1 MYKSDDY
8 VSLLRRKCKVC
19 SSPHREKIDLML
31 MGKDCHEDGERFTY
45 DEIVDWCAAN
55 GLTLSKASLS
65 RHKTDH
71 LMPDVL
77 ASIEVQQQVDAIA
90 QATGKT
96 LGLEA
101 AFLNMLISKAMK
113 ALDGKDVNLEQKG
126 AIGGIVRAIE
136 ALLKVKKAEVA
147 FSQERLEEADKA
159 ITETAKSKGLDEET
173 ISTIR
178 EQIYGL
184 VQ

>member
-1 MYKSDDY
+1 MYKPNDY

-31 MGKDCHEDGERFTY
+31 MGKECHEDGERFTY
-45 DEIVDWCAAN
+45 DEIIDWCAAN
-55 GLTLSKASLS
+55 GLNLSKASLS

-77 ASIEVQQQVDAIA
+77 SSIEVQQQVETIA
-90 QATGKT
+90 KATGKH

-101 AFLNMLISKAMK
+101 AFLNMLIGKAMK
-113 ALDGKDVNLEQKG
+113 ALDGRDVDIEQKG
-126 AIGGIVRAIE
+126 AIGAIVRAIE
-136 ALLKVKKAEVA
+136 ALLKVKKAEMTISKEKLA
-147 FSQERLEEADKA
+147 EADKA
-159 ITETAKSKGLDEET
+159 ITAAASAKGLDEET